1 MAEWR
6 SSFILTAKVF
16 RVIPICTFFCA
27 QSSRWLADPALSGF
41 DRKIKASNFG
51 FRKLRAKGNWCP
63 IRSLFLFIFG
73 LFQTLIPNFYNK
85 LCEKMSIQ
93 CWRFEPKSF
102 RTWVSSHYQWSI
114 LFIHVPVGIGCSSI
128 PRKSVHIH
136 HRVRIKWSGIFIYFI
151 EKMKMKKIVRNPGL

>member
-85 LCEKMSIQ
+85 LCENCPSSAGDLNPNPSEHESPPITNRTYYLYMTLWALDVAQYPGRAFTSITE
-93 CWRFEPKSF
+93 FE
-102 RTWVSSHYQWSI
+102 SSGREF
-114 LFIHVPVGIGCSSI
+114 LFTLLK
-128 PRKSVHIH
+128 R
-136 HRVRIKWSGIFIYFI
+136 
-151 EKMKMKKIVRNPGL
+151 